1 MEVVIDASVLIAVI
15 TNEDEKEKLV
25 ALTTNVELIAPF
37 PFIGKLG
44 MHFHRS

>member
-25 ALTTNVELIAPF
+25 AMTSEAESRRRF
-37 PFIGKLG
+37 DG
-44 MHFHRS
+44 RSWPL